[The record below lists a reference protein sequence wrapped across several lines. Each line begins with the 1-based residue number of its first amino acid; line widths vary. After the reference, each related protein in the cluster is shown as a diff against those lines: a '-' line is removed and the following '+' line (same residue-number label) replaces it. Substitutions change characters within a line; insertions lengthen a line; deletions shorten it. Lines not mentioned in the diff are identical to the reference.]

1 MTRYNYWD
9 YLYQIPTGIVLRDT
23 LNLSSVTP
31 TAKFPL
37 TMASRLKQKQS
48 DFDLAI
54 KNATTHQTDLNRWR
68 LKDDRG
74 IQTWHYLQSDKEIKE
89 WPITTADK
97 FHMGLDTVR
106 CLPAIILINSNRTTR
121 VYQHSPKRRHPNKP
135 PKMA

>member
-1 MTRYNYWD
+1 M
-9 YLYQIPTGIVLRDT
+9 I
-23 LNLSSVTP
+23 
-31 TAKFPL
+31 

-54 KNATTHQTDLNRWR
+54 KNATTHKTDLNRWR

-74 IQTWHYLQSDKEIKE
+74 IQTWHYLHSDKELKE

-106 CLPAIILINSNRTTR
+106 LILVTVISILT
-121 VYQHSPKRRHPNKP
+121 
-135 PKMA
+135 